1 MKRIVSICFLFFC
14 LCSFAHAQDKK
25 LNEPDK
31 ERGFALM
38 KTLSER
44 KSVREFGEKML
55 SDKDLS
61 DLLWAAM
68 GQNREEGKLTA
79 PTAMNKQEIRLF
91 LFTSDAVSEY
101 MPHTH
106 SLRHVAEGDY
116 RGLVAGRQDF
126 AKTAPVSLVMVADLD
141 KFGRTDERSRMM
153 ACVDAGI
160 VCQNINLFCAA
171 VGLVTVPRATMD
183 VEAIQKLLGLNV
195 NQIPVMNNPVGYK
208 K

>member
-79 PTAMNKQEIRLF
+79 PTSMNKQEI
-91 LFTSDAVSEY
+91 
-101 MPHTH
+101 H
-106 SLRHVAEGDY
+106 G
-116 RGLVAGRQDF
+116 
-126 AKTAPVSLVMVADLD
+126 
-141 KFGRTDERSRMM
+141 
-153 ACVDAGI
+153 C
-160 VCQNINLFCAA
+160 
-171 VGLVTVPRATMD
+171 
-183 VEAIQKLLGLNV
+183 
-195 NQIPVMNNPVGYK
+195 
-208 K
+208 